1 MRGGEFDGGISAV
14 RSLMLLSRNARSKG
28 GVLSCDLAN
37 VCAFGEL
44 VVGIFV
50 LVHVLLRRKI
60 VRAARI
66 SPAHMLPRVQ
76 PPFVSLT

>member
-1 MRGGEFDGGISAV
+1 MRGGEFDGGLSAV
-14 RSLMLLSRNARSKG
+14 RSLMLLSRNARSQG

-50 LVHVLLRRKI
+50 YWCTALG
-60 VRAARI
+60 RAT
-66 SPAHMLPRVQ
+66 SETLPQKSAYGGR
-76 PPFVSLT
+76 FV